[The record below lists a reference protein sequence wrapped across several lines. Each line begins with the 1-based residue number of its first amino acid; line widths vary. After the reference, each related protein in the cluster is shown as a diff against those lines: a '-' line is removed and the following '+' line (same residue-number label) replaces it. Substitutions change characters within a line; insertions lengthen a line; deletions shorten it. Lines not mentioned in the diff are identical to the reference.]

1 MNNSEWLERV
11 RAERRE
17 LCQRLN
23 KLEDFID
30 RLKSGV
36 VKIDDQPRQ
45 GALLMMQREVMRQ
58 YLVILDRRIELGEL
72 RAIGHLTSN
81 LAEALR

>member
-23 KLEDFID
+23 KLEDFLD

-36 VKIDDQPRQ
+36 VKIDDQPLHY
-45 GALLMMQREVMRQ
+45 ALLMMQREVMRQ
-58 YLVILDRRIELGEL
+58 YLVILDRRIEL
-72 RAIGHLTSN
+72 
-81 LAEALR
+81 AEANAPKTGGRHGIQ